1 MTMAPRTSLTGRLA
15 VPVLSLLLFTGA
27 CGGGGGDENGGA
39 AGAKLTGVFRID
51 AGVCSGTST
60 SGSFFRMVQPGGKPG
75 KGPYV
80 TNTDS
85 SCKDE
90 TWTALSPGSDGG
102 ISTVAYQSNPAQ
114 AFTGRGD
121 GVADTVIQPQTW
133 FAVNFSCTTNET
145 DPQTKKSAPL
155 PEITVDGGK
164 LSGQTSAYSCAWNRQ
179 YFNQGAPK
187 PDGSMPGNTSLPTG
201 TYDDATKHFV
211 LEWASQIVGGPFNN
225 FTGTWHLEGTFEPD

>member
-1 MTMAPRTSLTGRLA
+1 MTMVRRTSPATRLTL
-15 VPVLSLLLFTGA
+15 PVMCLLLLAGA
-27 CGGGGGDENGGA
+27 CGGGGDGGGGGA
-39 AGAKLTGVFRID
+39 TGTKLTGVFRID
-51 AGVCSGTST
+51 AGSCSSASA

-85 SCKDE
+85 SCKDQ
-90 TWTALSPGSDGG
+90 TWTALSPGGDGG
-102 ISTVAYQSNPAQ
+102 FSTVAYQSNPAQ

-121 GVADTVIQPQTW
+121 GVADSLIQPQTW
-133 FAVNFSCTTNET
+133 FAVNFACTTNET

-155 PEITVDGGK
+155 PEITVKDGK
-164 LSGQTSAYSCAWNRQ
+164 LGGETTAYSCAWNRQ
-179 YFNQGAPK
+179 FFNQGAPK
-187 PDGSMPGNTSLPTG
+187 PDGSSPGNTSLPTG
-201 TYDDATKHFV
+201 TYDESTKHFV